1 MKHRRVKHYGFEF
14 RYDNNNVDKDKP
26 LPAGMSSFFC
36 YQVQQHFVKN
46 QCQYYFYILM
56 EFNCSLHF
64 CDLITTRL
72 LPIVNECYQI
82 AIKIDNYII
91 HICLFQGIPAECLPI
106 LERCLSNKIID
117 ILPDQLTVNQYESGQ
132 GWLLQTSK

>member
-26 LPAGMSSFFC
+26 LPAGKSSFF
-36 YQVQQHFVKN
+36 QVQHHFVKN

-56 EFNCSLHF
+56 EFKCSLSF

-72 LPIVNECYQI
+72 LPIVNKCYQI
-82 AIKIDNYII
+82 TIKIHNYII
-91 HICLFQGIPAECLPI
+91 HLCFFQGIPAECLPI

-132 GWLLQTSK
+132 G